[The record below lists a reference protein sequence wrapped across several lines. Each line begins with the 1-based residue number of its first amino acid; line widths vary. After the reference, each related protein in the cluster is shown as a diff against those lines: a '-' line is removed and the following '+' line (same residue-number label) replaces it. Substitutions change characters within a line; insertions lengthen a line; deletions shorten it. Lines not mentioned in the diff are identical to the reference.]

1 MTWQGKKTTNVWI
14 WLVISNTYT
23 KKDLKNKTIK
33 RKNKLKSLCSS
44 VDFCHTIVS
53 EICISTGASNITFYV
68 ELKIAKKKNAFD
80 FIIFEWKIAS
90 FVFSS
95 ILCFSCFYVK
105 IQLFDVCMFQFHLIR
120 NRFTICM
127 MQKCTFHMF
136 FFSLFVI
143 H

>member
-68 ELKIAKKKNAFD
+68 ELKIAKKKMHL
-80 FIIFEWKIAS
+80 I
-90 FVFSS
+90 SS
-95 ILCFSCFYVK
+95 SLNGRLHHSYSARLCFSCFYVK